1 MATPQTR
8 PFPLKEQ
15 YARYLFFFHNLE
27 YLWAAAMSGAT
38 LVKVI
43 FKKHYQAQKGTAKD
57 ILQPCERIIKDGLSS
72 SQMHAFKSGKPCFHA
87 SMQSDYSF
95 K

>member
-1 MATPQTR
+1 V
-8 PFPLKEQ
+8 
-15 YARYLFFFHNLE
+15 
-27 YLWAAAMSGAT
+27 WCVI